1 MSSQHQDNEEYEA
14 PLTDPKD
21 ILHHRINLDLMKTRL
36 TDYFIKNK
44 IYSYRIVEAPSD
56 YYHKSLDERKQILN
70 VHTNAITRCL
80 KNKNFTCKGYHW
92 GEI

>member
-1 MSSQHQDNEEYEA
+1 MSSEHQDNEEYEA

-44 IYSYRIVEAPSD
+44 IYSYRIV
-56 YYHKSLDERKQILN
+56 
-70 VHTNAITRCL
+70 
-80 KNKNFTCKGYHW
+80 
-92 GEI
+92 